1 MKMYAKVSVLLAGV
15 LLLGYSFTANHVIG
29 SPTQEQSSKQEAK
42 KRAEAYDRACARCHG
57 SNGRG
62 ETSMGARM
70 GVPDF
75 TAPAWKK
82 TASEKRLIV
91 VVTSGHEGMPA
102 FKATFTKE
110 EIKRLVIHVRNF
122 ERSTR

>member
-15 LLLGYSFTANHVIG
+15 LLLAYTITPNHVIG
-29 SPTQEQSSKQEAK
+29 SPTQGRSKQEAK

-91 VVTSGHEGMPA
+91 VVTSGHEAMPA
-102 FKATFTKE
+102 FKATFTKQ
-110 EIKRLVIHVRNF
+110 EIKGLVMHVRNF
-122 ERSTR
+122 E

>member
-1 MKMYAKVSVLLAGV
+1 MKMYARMSVLLAGV
-15 LLLGYSFTANHVIG
+15 LVLGYSFTANPVRG
-29 SPTQEQSSKQEAK
+29 SATQGRSSKEDTK
-42 KRAEAYDRACARCHG
+42 KRAQSYDRACARCHG

-82 TASEKRLIV
+82 TASGKRLIF

-102 FKATFTKE
+102 FKDTFTKE
-110 EIKRLVIHVRNF
+110 EIKDLVTYVRNF
-122 ERSTR
+122 QR